1 MEEAILSYA
10 AKAKNNPN
18 FCDSEDLR
26 KVNLNIRKQ
35 MERGEYFVRRTS
47 KTDFK
52 IFEDTFGYKLPSD
65 IGDLINLFWHPY
77 IYGFYK
83 YDKIGECIILFSCHQ
98 HKTETDDDI
107 LRQKYGIIDLG
118 IEWRDLCGGDITQY
132 LPIGWTNYSGRS
144 ILYELSTGRIFCE
157 HLDNEGEPEKEPIAD
172 SLKELITGLS
182 FQICET
188 KGE

>member
-18 FCDSEDLR
+18 FCDGEDLR
-26 KVNLNIRKQ
+26 KVNHNIRKQ

-52 IFEDTFGYKLPSD
+52 IFEETFGYKLPSD

-83 YDKIGECIILFSCHQ
+83 YDKIGEDIVLFSCHK

-107 LRQKYGIIDLG
+107 LRQEFGIIDLG
-118 IEWRDLCGGDITQY
+118 IEWRDRSEGDITQY
-132 LPIGWTNYSGRS
+132 LPIGWTGYSGRN

-157 HLDNEGEPEKEPIAD
+157 HLDNVKEPEEEPIAN

-182 FQICET
+182 FQLT
-188 KGE
+188 N

>member
-10 AKAKNNPN
+10 AKAKNNPDY
-18 FCDSEDLR
+18 CPVYDR
-26 KVNLNIRKQ
+26 QGMNLNIRKQ
-35 MERGEYFVRRTS
+35 VERGEYFVRRTS

-77 IYGFYK
+77 IYGYYK
-83 YDKIGECIILFSCHQ
+83 YDKIAECIILFSCHQ

-118 IEWRDLCGGDITQY
+118 IEWRDEGDITQY
-132 LPIGWTNYSGRS
+132 LPIGWTGYSGS
-144 ILYELSTGRIFCE
+144 TILYELSTGRIFCE
-157 HLDNEGEPEKEPIAD
+157 DFDNDGEPEKEPIAN

-182 FQICET
+182 F
-188 KGE
+188 

>member
-18 FCDSEDLR
+18 YCIYEDLR
-26 KVNLNIRKQ
+26 KFNPNIRKQ

-83 YDKIGECIILFSCHQ
+83 YDKIGESIVLFSCHQ

-118 IEWRDLCGGDITQY
+118 IEWRNPYLGHGGDITQY
-132 LPIGWTNYSGRS
+132 LPIGWTNYSGGN

-157 HLDNEGEPEKEPIAD
+157 HLDNVKEPEEEPIAN

-182 FQICET
+182 FNL
-188 KGE
+188 K

>member
-10 AKAKNNPN
+10 AKAKNNPDYN
-18 FCDSEDLR
+18 IYEDLR
-26 KVNLNIRKQ
+26 EFNPNIRKQ
-35 MERGEYFVRRTS
+35 MECGEYFVRRTS

-65 IGDLINLFWHPY
+65 IGDLINLFWHPF

-83 YDKIGECIILFSCHQ
+83 YDKIHERITLFSCHR

-107 LRQKYGIIDLG
+107 LRQKNGIIDLG
-118 IEWRDLCGGDITQY
+118 IDWRDHFGGDITQY
-132 LPIGWTNYSGRS
+132 LPIGWISYSGLA

-157 HLDNEGEPEKEPIAD
+157 DLDNEGEPEKEPIAN

-182 FQICET
+182 FTID
-188 KGE
+188 KLK

>member
-18 FCDSEDLR
+18 FCNGEDLR

-35 MERGEYFVRRTS
+35 MESGEYFLRRTS

-52 IFEDTFGYKLPSD
+52 IFEDTFRYKLPSD
-65 IGDLINLFWHPY
+65 IGDLINLFRHPF
-77 IYGFYK
+77 IYGYYK
-83 YDKIGECIILFSCHQ
+83 ISECIVLFSCHR

-118 IEWRDLCGGDITQY
+118 IKWRDLFGGDITQY
-132 LPIGWTNYSGRS
+132 LPIGWTGYSGS
-144 ILYELSTGRIFCE
+144 AILYELSTGRIFCE
-157 HLDNEGEPEKEPIAD
+157 DFDNDGEPGKEPIAN

-182 FQICET
+182 FQLT
-188 KGE
+188 N